1 MFIQISI
8 LGKGKITNTVKT
20 TAEYR
25 APNLISVVLPVS
37 ARNRKRSIS
46 SEYGIGFNISL
57 SYDNTNFGEDLT
69 FIIYDDSC
77 YSCNSTTSTCTLLVI
92 SKVKM
97 NFISWYRWLKENCN
111 DSCFVSLS
119 EFMFK
124 KCNWFHCVFCGIAIA
139 SSNFV
144 DFDSNYR
151 FRIWWRPFINKFIIR
166 PRFTPLPSSITLTKF
181 AESKFYSQMRYL

>member
-25 APNLISVVLPVS
+25 APNLISIVLPVS

-124 KCNWFHCVFCGIAIA
+124 NATDFIA
-139 SSNFV
+139 SSV
-144 DFDSNYR
+144 VSPSPV
-151 FRIWWRPFINKFIIR
+151 RISSTSTQTIVSESDGNLLS
-166 PRFTPLPSSITLTKF
+166 TNLSSDLGLPPCLV
-181 AESKFYSQMRYL
+181 R